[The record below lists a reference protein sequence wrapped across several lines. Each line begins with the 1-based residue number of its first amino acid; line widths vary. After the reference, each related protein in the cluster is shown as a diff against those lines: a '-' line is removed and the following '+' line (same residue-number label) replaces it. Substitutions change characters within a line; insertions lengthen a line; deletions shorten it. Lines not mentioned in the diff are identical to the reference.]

1 MGTRPD
7 TDSLT
12 TLVRQANQDSERRNA
27 GQLDEAMATFAE
39 LILGRGPGAHSA
51 QMPMP
56 TPRPAR
62 RTGGTRAKAAV
73 KGRNGSTPDEPTDDP
88 DE

>member
-1 MGTRPD
+1 VGNRPD

-12 TLVRQANQDSERRNA
+12 TLVREANQDSERRNA

-56 TPRPAR
+56 APRPAR
-62 RTGGTRAKAAV
+62 RTNTRAKAAV
-73 KGRNGSTPDEPTDDP
+73 KARNGATPGEPADDP